1 MPKSTPK
8 SNDNKKEPKLPVLDD
23 DGKKILSWRKDI
35 SLWSTVTRID
45 KEERATHL
53 YLALDGNAKL
63 AAEQVDAKDL
73 NTDNGLELLIKAL
86 EERFL
91 PKKPMRIFNAYNGLR
106 YVIRKPGVSI
116 QDYILAFEHA
126 KFLLEKESVKKD
138 DILLAL
144 DIPSLPMSPAF
155 RKSPVG
161 YVRNY

>member
-63 AAEQVDAKDL
+63 AAEQVDAADL
-73 NTDNGLELLIKAL
+73 KLENGLELLIQAL

-91 PKKPMRIFNAYNGLR
+91 PKKPMRIFN
-106 YVIRKPGVSI
+106 V
-116 QDYILAFEHA
+116 
-126 KFLLEKESVKKD
+126 
-138 DILLAL
+138 
-144 DIPSLPMSPAF
+144 
-155 RKSPVG
+155 
-161 YVRNY
+161 